1 MRRVDLLP
9 LFICT
14 AFRFAW
20 AVPALLRRASVGS
33 LSIPV
38 RRGVPQDPSPRAGIG
53 FGCRIVGIF
62 PLLAF
67 SLLYQISRHF
77 WGFFDRLRDGQICP
91 PLSLSKNYCFP
102 ILCRVSEAGVGVDA
116 SVCPMSSREFSQ
128 YSVGADAYI
137 GPPGS
142 CEFAADYRKNGAICR
157 VDVYRQA
164 ADPHP

>member
-9 LFICT
+9 LFIRPT
-14 AFRFAW
+14 FRFAW

-67 SLLYQISRHF
+67 SLLYQLSRHF
-77 WGFFDRLRDGQICP
+77 WGFFD
-91 PLSLSKNYCFP
+91 SLS
-102 ILCRVSEAGVGVDA
+102 GQ
-116 SVCPMSSREFSQ
+116 VCTGLTAFVPWLMQSARAR
-128 YSVGADAYI
+128 G
-137 GPPGS
+137 
-142 CEFAADYRKNGAICR
+142 R
-157 VDVYRQA
+157 
-164 ADPHP
+164 